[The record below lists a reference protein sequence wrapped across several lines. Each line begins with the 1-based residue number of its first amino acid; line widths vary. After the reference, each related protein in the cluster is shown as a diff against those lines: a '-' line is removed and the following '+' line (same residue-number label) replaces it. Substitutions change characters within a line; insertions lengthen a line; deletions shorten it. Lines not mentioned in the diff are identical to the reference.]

1 MTPNIKSGSLS
12 SEEVE
17 GKLRHY
23 QQTEDEDTATDLIRN
38 YKSMVQMSARKL
50 SRNRPDL
57 FEDLFQVGQMSL
69 LRSFQQ
75 YDVGLGHPF
84 EAYAMKSLVGHMKNY
99 LRDKSWYIQVPRRI
113 KEKGAQV
120 QKAIDVLTMELDR
133 SPEIKEIA
141 AYLELSE
148 EETIEV
154 LAGRD
159 HYQVASL
166 DVPLNQHEDSAAS
179 LGDIVTSNDNEFN
192 LLDSRLDIEE
202 AMQHL
207 GEMERK
213 IIHLVFHEGHSQ
225 RSIADQ
231 LEISQMSVSRV
242 QRKAITKLKR
252 YLT

>member
-1 MTPNIKSGSLS
+1 MTPNMKSGSLS
-12 SEEVE
+12 SEEIQD
-17 GKLRHY
+17 KIRHY
-23 QQTEDEDTATDLIRN
+23 QQHEDEATATDLIIHFE
-38 YKSMVQMSARKL
+38 SMVQMSARKL

-57 FEDLFQVGQMSL
+57 YEDLFQVGQISL

-75 YDVGLGHPF
+75 YDVELGHPF

-120 QKAIDVLTMELDR
+120 QKAIDELTMRLNR
-133 SPEIKEIA
+133 SPEVKEIA
-141 AYLELSE
+141 EYLELSE

-179 LGDIVTSNDNEFN
+179 LGDIVAAEEDEYN
-192 LLDSRLDIEE
+192 LLEKRMDLEE
-202 AMQHL
+202 AMMNL
-207 GEMERK
+207 NEMERK
-213 IIHLVFHEGHSQ
+213 IVHLVFHDGYSQ
-225 RSIADQ
+225 RSIAEQ
-231 LEISQMSVSRV
+231 LDISQMSVSRI